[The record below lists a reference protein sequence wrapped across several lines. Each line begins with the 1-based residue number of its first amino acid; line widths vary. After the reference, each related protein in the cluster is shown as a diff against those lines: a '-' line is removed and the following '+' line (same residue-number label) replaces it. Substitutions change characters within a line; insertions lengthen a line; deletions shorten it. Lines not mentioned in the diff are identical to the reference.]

1 MKWENAFQHGL
12 SSLYGVLE
20 KEKFATPSV
29 IESYEPDRTKVT
41 VEFEIDD
48 SDMGAKKGA
57 SGHVNKGSVQEDSVS
72 DHVMSISGDVNY
84 DFEVLMGAYR
94 SDFRENA
101 RKVFLCFCR
110 DSRSR
115 YFKRCK
121 KTGIF
126 GEKCLARYTCDER
139 GRSSCSRRRRQGRQV
154 DSKEV
159 I

>member
-12 SSLYGVLE
+12 SSLYGILE

-94 SDFRENA
+94 SDFREKA
-101 RKVFLCFCR
+101 RKVFYAFAETPEA
-110 DSRSR
+110 DISSVA
-115 YFKRCK
+115 K
-121 KTGIF
+121 KNWDF
-126 GEKCLARYTCDER
+126 W
-139 GRSSCSRRRRQGRQV
+139 
-154 DSKEV
+154 
-159 I
+159 